1 MLTCLHV
8 ESYDC
13 FLKARG
19 LSGVKYLSHDKSTSV
34 DLPCRKKDEYSMF
47 LKLIDRGNKEM
58 WKCKIVSEVELSNI
72 FAVWPKGGIEKEA
85 RRLYRIFD
93 SDSHTIGTCPLCLLP

>member
-1 MLTCLHV
+1 MTRVQVLICPV
-8 ESYDC
+8 E
-13 FLKARG
+13 
-19 LSGVKYLSHDKSTSV
+19 
-34 DLPCRKKDEYSMF
+34 KKDEYSMF

-72 FAVWPKGGIEKEA
+72 FAVWPKWGIEKEA